1 MDIISGEIVKL
12 T

>member
-1 MDIISGEIVKL
+1 MDIISGEIVQL